1 MTRVKQTSDR
11 SSGRDVR
18 YAICYFGGIDHR
30 QVNQNSTTAST
41 DIENSSTN
49 DMIHNLNG
57 LYENNKDKADYI
69 I

>member
-1 MTRVKQTSDR
+1 M
-11 SSGRDVR
+11 R

-57 LYENNKDKADYI
+57 LYKKTKIKPI